1 MPDIDTPQISG
12 ILEEHAPPPPA
23 AGGGGG
29 GGGGGGV
36 VGVQQASK
44 RPRDDGSPVR
54 GKRGRG
60 ENGDISLSLKIP
72 VPATSLSSSVPSSSS
87 PASPPWVPPLC
98 ESPSKINQAPSPF
111 APYSGGATAAKPPAP
126 AADDAAAP
134 VAGPGTAV
142 PAATT
147 RRKGRMPHA
156 APPSLGATD
165 PIFHAALLRLLHSRN
180 GDHCAEAVGWRWR
193 GDTPA
198 RFDHWPCA
206 LHPSVM
212 DLLACVSASEE
223 QVVLTGCDKKHADSC
238 NGGGDDPPPPRR
250 EAAWRAPRPR
260 TPWAHRGGP
269 PPLPGATTPIAAPSP
284 LPPPA
289 SAQTPLSALRR
300 SGSSRRLPS
309 KNRVRF
315 STHDMSVVDTPDP
328 QRGGSAKGMMSA
340 LGGLESILSAAE
352 RIREL
357 AAGGPGNSGVSG
369 VSGGGRER
377 GGGGGR
383 QYEGYF
389 DRFSAAAGGDPDGG
403 GGGDEQGA
411 TAASGLVAGGGL
423 DNASSGSD
431 GGSQDEGSAAAAAA
445 AAAAEEGDD
454 DVDDAP
460 LETEARSVREDSAA
474 FVTVL
479 EEIAN
484 GDAAPGEVAL
494 AGGWGPE
501 HRNAAAFYSK
511 ELAFLCGTEAGGGGG
526 GAEVPP
532 FVSGGGGAVGS
543 HLRVRY
549 LDVLSCLVRYNLKL
563 LLNTCECEAPDE
575 QQQQQQQQE
584 LDNMDDD
591 DDDDDDDHEDEEEHD
606 AHLPQQAEDTHDN
619 GEGDDGDD
627 DDNDVTDDD
636 NDDDDSVPTANLPS
650 PPSPTAAAAL
660 SVIVPGRATLLRQ
673 QGLLDAAWG
682 SSVTAQA
689 TAERGLCGCVSV
701 LDDKG
706 AMEFNTEDVA
716 ALLTLALGR
725 VHPFMPLAARIT
737 LAAKEAG
744 WDGGG
749 GDDGDED
756 LDARVWAAV
765 QEYTLECRRAAAAAS
780 SAAAAAA
787 ASPTHLFSSPSVAA
801 ATPPLLPVAVC
812 SGGSSA
818 AKAGGPSAGDAADK
832 LPSSG
837 FAVKGGAGVAK
848 EEAGNDG
855 ARALA
860 SPSVAGRSSVE
871 ENGSAAAAEL
881 ELTVDESADLL
892 EFVAAARFIAQLLA
906 EPVVAAGVSEGR
918 WSCAMRLS
926 EQVRKLAEEEQQA
939 QEAAAAAASRTAA
952 AKTAPPTSSLS
963 NMLCLGALADVQ
975 GLGLAMAQQ
984 ARYAPALEA
993 ALKREL
999 RQALRGGPGL
1009 KRRIKHRL
1017 QPPGAPDV
1025 FSFPMITPACQL
1037 VHYEGGV
1044 GCV

>member
-1 MPDIDTPQISG
+1 MPDMDTPQISG
-12 ILEEHAPPPPA
+12 ILEEHAPPPA
-23 AGGGGG
+23 A
-29 GGGGGGV
+29 GGGGV

-60 ENGDISLSLKIP
+60 ENGDISLNLKIP
-72 VPATSLSSSVPSSSS
+72 VPATSSSPLLPPSSL
-87 PASPPWVPPLC
+87 PASPSWVPPLC

-111 APYSGGATAAKPPAP
+111 APYSGGAATAKPPALT
-126 AADDAAAP
+126 ADDAAAP
-134 VAGPGTAV
+134 VAGPVAAAV
-142 PAATT
+142 ASATS

-156 APPSLGATD
+156 TPPSLGATD

-238 NGGGDDPPPPRR
+238 NGGGGDDPPPPRR

-269 PPLPGATTPIAAPSP
+269 AAVVAGATTPIAAPSP

-289 SAQTPLSALRR
+289 SARTPLSALRR

-357 AAGGPGNSGVSG
+357 AAGGSGNS
-369 VSGGGRER
+369 GGRER
-377 GGGGGR
+377 GGSERRGGDSGR

-389 DRFSAAAGGDPDGG
+389 DRFSAAAGGEPDGG
-403 GGGDEQGA
+403 GGGGRDDNNEQQG
-411 TAASGLVAGGGL
+411 TAEAAGGL
-423 DNASSGSD
+423 DKASSGSD
-431 GGSQDEGSAAAAAA
+431 GGSQDEGSVAAA
-445 AAAAEEGDD
+445 EGDD
-454 DVDDAP
+454 DEDVDAP
-460 LETEARSVREDSAA
+460 LETEARSVWEDSAA
-474 FVTVL
+474 FVAVL

-501 HRNAAAFYSK
+501 HRNAAAFYAN
-511 ELAFLCGTEAGGGGG
+511 ELAFLCGTKTEVGGR
-526 GAEVPP
+526 EVRGP

-575 QQQQQQQQE
+575 QQQE
-584 LDNMDDD
+584 LDHMDDGD
-591 DDDDDDDHEDEEEHD
+591 DQEDEEEHD
-606 AHLPQQAEDTHDN
+606 AHQPQQAEDTQCNGN
-619 GEGDDGDD
+619 GESDGDD
-627 DDNDVTDDD
+627 DDDDDVSDDD
-636 NDDDDSVPTANLPS
+636 NDDDSVPTANLPS
-650 PPSPTAAAAL
+650 PPSPTAAAL
-660 SVIVPGRATLLRQ
+660 SVIVPGRAALLRQ

-689 TAERGLCGCVSV
+689 ATAERGLCGCVSV

-706 AMEFNTEDVA
+706 ALEFNTEDVA

-737 LAAKEAG
+737 AAAKEAG
-744 WDGGG
+744 WDGC
-749 GDDGDED
+749 GDDGDEA

-765 QEYTLECRRAAAAAS
+765 QEYTLECRRAAAAAAS
-780 SAAAAAA
+780 SDAAAAAAEAA

-801 ATPPLLPVAVC
+801 ATPPLLPAAVC
-812 SGGSSA
+812 DGGSSA
-818 AKAGGPSAGDAADK
+818 AKAGGPSASGTADK

-837 FAVKGGAGVAK
+837 FAVKGGEGEAKADAGS
-848 EEAGNDG
+848 DG
-855 ARALA
+855 ARASVADLA
-860 SPSVAGRSSVE
+860 SPSVPGSRGSVSE
-871 ENGSAAAAEL
+871 ENGSAAGL

-892 EFVAAARFIAQLLA
+892 EFVAAARFIAQLLT
-906 EPVVAAGVSEGR
+906 EPVVAAGVAGGR

-939 QEAAAAAASRTAA
+939 QEAVAAAASGTAA

-999 RQALRGGPGL
+999 RQALRGGQGL

-1025 FSFPMITPACQL
+1025 FCFPMITPACQL

>member
-1 MPDIDTPQISG
+1 
-12 ILEEHAPPPPA
+12 
-23 AGGGGG
+23 
-29 GGGGGGV
+29 
-36 VGVQQASK
+36 
-44 RPRDDGSPVR
+44 
-54 GKRGRG
+54 
-60 ENGDISLSLKIP
+60 
-72 VPATSLSSSVPSSSS
+72 
-87 PASPPWVPPLC
+87 
-98 ESPSKINQAPSPF
+98 
-111 APYSGGATAAKPPAP
+111 
-126 AADDAAAP
+126 
-134 VAGPGTAV
+134 
-142 PAATT
+142 
-147 RRKGRMPHA
+147 MPHA

-238 NGGGDDPPPPRR
+238 NGGGGDDPPPPRR

-269 PPLPGATTPIAAPSP
+269 AAVAAGATTPIAAPSP
-284 LPPPA
+284 LPPPT

-357 AAGGPGNSGVSG
+357 AAGGSGNS
-369 VSGGGRER
+369 GGRER
-377 GGGGGR
+377 GGLKRRGGAGGR

-389 DRFSAAAGGDPDGG
+389 DRFSAAAGGEADGG
-403 GGGDEQGA
+403 GGGGGDDNDEQQG
-411 TAASGLVAGGGL
+411 TAAAAGGL
-423 DNASSGSD
+423 DKASAGSD
-431 GGSQDEGSAAAAAA
+431 GGSQDEGSAAAAA
-445 AAAAEEGDD
+445 ESDD
-454 DVDDAP
+454 DEDVDAP

-501 HRNAAAFYSK
+501 HRNAVAFYAK
-511 ELAFLCGTEAGGGGG
+511 ELAFLCGTKTGVGGREVGG
-526 GAEVPP
+526 P

-543 HLRVRY
+543 NLRVRY

-575 QQQQQQQQE
+575 QQQE
-584 LDNMDDD
+584 LGDMDEGDD
-591 DDDDDDDHEDEEEHD
+591 QEDEEQQD
-606 AHLPQQAEDTHDN
+606 AQQPQQAEDTHGN
-619 GEGDDGDD
+619 GEGDGGDD
-627 DDNDVTDDD
+627 DDDDVSDDE
-636 NDDDDSVPTANLPS
+636 NDDDSVPTANLPS
-650 PPSPTAAAAL
+650 PPSPTAAAL
-660 SVIVPGRATLLRQ
+660 SVIVPGRAALLRQ

-682 SSVTAQA
+682 SSVAAQAA
-689 TAERGLCGCVSV
+689 TAEKGLCGCVSV

-706 AMEFNTEDVA
+706 ALEFNTEDVA

-737 LAAKEAG
+737 AAAKEAG
-744 WDGGG
+744 WDGC
-749 GDDGDED
+749 GDDGDEA

-765 QEYTLECRRAAAAAS
+765 QEYTLECRRAAAAAAS
-780 SAAAAAA
+780 SDAAAAAAEAA

-812 SGGSSA
+812 GGGSSA
-818 AKAGGPSAGDAADK
+818 AKAGGPSAGGAADK

-837 FAVKGGAGVAK
+837 FAVKGGEG
-848 EEAGNDG
+848 E
-855 ARALA
+855 ARADAGSDRARASIADLA
-860 SPSVAGRSSVE
+860 NPSVPGSRGSVSE
-871 ENGSAAAAEL
+871 ENGSAAGL

-906 EPVVAAGVSEGR
+906 EPVVAAGVAGGR

-939 QEAAAAAASRTAA
+939 QEAVAAAASGTVAT
-952 AKTAPPTSSLS
+952 KTAPPTSSLS

-999 RQALRGGPGL
+999 RQALRGGQGL

-1025 FSFPMITPACQL
+1025 FCFPMITPACQL

>member
-1 MPDIDTPQISG
+1 
-12 ILEEHAPPPPA
+12 
-23 AGGGGG
+23 
-29 GGGGGGV
+29 
-36 VGVQQASK
+36 
-44 RPRDDGSPVR
+44 
-54 GKRGRG
+54 
-60 ENGDISLSLKIP
+60 
-72 VPATSLSSSVPSSSS
+72 
-87 PASPPWVPPLC
+87 
-98 ESPSKINQAPSPF
+98 
-111 APYSGGATAAKPPAP
+111 
-126 AADDAAAP
+126 
-134 VAGPGTAV
+134 
-142 PAATT
+142 
-147 RRKGRMPHA
+147 MPHA

-238 NGGGDDPPPPRR
+238 HGGGGGDDPPPPRR

-269 PPLPGATTPIAAPSP
+269 AAVPAGATTPIAAPSP

-289 SAQTPLSALRR
+289 STQTPLSALRR

-357 AAGGPGNSGVSG
+357 AAGGPGNSGG
-369 VSGGGRER
+369 REGGGFERR

-389 DRFSAAAGGDPDGG
+389 DRFSAAAGGEPDGG
-403 GGGDEQGA
+403 GGGGDDNNEQHG
-411 TAASGLVAGGGL
+411 TAASAGGL
-423 DNASSGSD
+423 DKASSGSD

-445 AAAAEEGDD
+445 AEGDD
-454 DVDDAP
+454 DEDVDAP
-460 LETEARSVREDSAA
+460 LEAEARSVREDSAA

-484 GDAAPGEVAL
+484 GDAAPGEVTL

-501 HRNAAAFYSK
+501 HRNAAAFYAK
-511 ELAFLCGTEAGGGGG
+511 ELAFLSGTKTGVGGRELRG
-526 GAEVPP
+526 P

-549 LDVLSCLVRYNLKL
+549 LDVLSCLVRYNLK
-563 LLNTCECEAPDE
+563 
-575 QQQQQQQQE
+575 
-584 LDNMDDD
+584 
-591 DDDDDDDHEDEEEHD
+591 
-606 AHLPQQAEDTHDN
+606 
-619 GEGDDGDD
+619 
-627 DDNDVTDDD
+627 
-636 NDDDDSVPTANLPS
+636 
-650 PPSPTAAAAL
+650 
-660 SVIVPGRATLLRQ
+660 

-682 SSVTAQA
+682 SSVTAQAA

-706 AMEFNTEDVA
+706 ALEFNTEDVA

-744 WDGGG
+744 WDGC
-749 GDDGDED
+749 GDDGDEA

-765 QEYTLECRRAAAAAS
+765 QEYTLECRRA
-780 SAAAAAA
+780 AAAAAA

-812 SGGSSA
+812 GGGSSA
-818 AKAGGPSAGDAADK
+818 AKAGGPSAGGAVDE
-832 LPSSG
+832 LPSSD
-837 FAVKGGAGVAK
+837 FAVKGGEGEAKADAGS
-848 EEAGNDG
+848 DG
-855 ARALA
+855 ARASVADLA
-860 SPSVAGRSSVE
+860 SPSVPGSRGSVSE
-871 ENGSAAAAEL
+871 ENGSAAGL

-906 EPVVAAGVSEGR
+906 EPVVAAGVAGGR

-939 QEAAAAAASRTAA
+939 QEAVAAAASDTAA

-993 ALKREL
+993 VLKREL
-999 RQALRGGPGL
+999 RQALRGGQGL